1 MPAEIH
7 IFSAAP
13 FLVLLGLIAIMPLT
27 GYRLWNKIQVKLLVS
42 VILSVPVL
50 IYLSCQGYSNAVVH
64 HLLFD
69 YIPFII
75 LLGGLFIISGGIF
88 IYARQSGKPN
98 VNVIF
103 LATGAVLAS
112 FIGTTGAS
120 MLLIRPLIRSN
131 EIRTNKTHI
140 IVFFIAV
147 VANTG
152 GLLTPLGDP
161 ALFILYLRG
170 VPFEWFL
177 RLFPE
182 WIFINCLLTGIFYII
197 DRRLYLKEFAGKLPK
212 RHYSG
217 FHFRMYGTLNL
228 LWMAGVVAAI
238 SLINEKNFPGLA
250 ARPYLKYIR
259 ELIIVLMAILSMIS
273 SSKRNLKRN
282 AFSWGPIMEVAALFL
297 GIFITITPALLYLE
311 QHAGIFRIHSPG
323 EFYFATGFL
332 SSILDNTPT
341 AAVFHFLV
349 MPLTSV
355 YTQNPAMAEGIRAD
369 ILIKAIALG
378 AVAFGS
384 ITYIGNGPNF
394 MVKAI
399 AENNG
404 IAMPGFFK
412 YIFRYSIVYFLPVY
426 VLVYIFFLR

>member
-1 MPAEIH
+1 
-7 IFSAAP
+7 
-13 FLVLLGLIAIMPLT
+13 MPLT
-27 GYRLWNKIQVKLLVS
+27 GNRLWDKIHVKLLGSVLLSLPVS
-42 VILSVPVL
+42 
-50 IYLSCQGYSNAVVH
+50 IYLYSKGHMSALVS

-69 YIPFII
+69 YIPFIV
-75 LLGGLFIISGGIF
+75 LLGALFIISGGIF
-88 IYARQSGKPN
+88 ISARQSGKPY

-103 LATGAVLAS
+103 MATGAVLAS

-140 IVFFIAV
+140 IVFFIAI

-152 GLLTPLGDP
+152 GMLTPLGDP
-161 ALFILYLRG
+161 ALFILYLRD

-177 RLFPE
+177 NLLPE
-182 WIFINCLLTGIFYII
+182 WAMINLLLIGLFYLV
-197 DRRLYLKEFAGKLPK
+197 DRKLYLEEFIKKLPR

-217 FHFRMYGTLNL
+217 FHFRLYGTLNL
-228 LWMAGVVAAI
+228 LWMAGVIVAV

-259 ELIIVLMAILSMIS
+259 ELIIILMAVLSLVS

-282 AFSWGPIMEVAALFL
+282 AFSWGPILEVAALFL
-297 GIFITITPALLYLE
+297 GIFVTMIPALLYLE
-311 QHAGIFRIHSPG
+311 QHAGMFGIRTTG

-341 AAVFHFLV
+341 AAVFHSLASV
-349 MPLTSV
+349 VSESTVAVESMGTVPGADALLT
-355 YTQNPAMAEGIRAD
+355 
-369 ILIKAIALG
+369 AIAVG

-384 ITYIGNGPNF
+384 MTYIGNGPNF

-412 YIFRYSIVYFLPVY
+412 YIFRYSVLYFLPIY
-426 VLVYIFFLR
+426 ILVYFIFLM